1 MVERYSLSYRNGA
14 YYLSEPLEGGA
25 QLVDAHEYDRL
36 TSLIKEMAVALEGSM
51 PNTKT
56 RTSIT
61 RIFGSAPKCAQT
73 QPSRNTRSNSHD

>member
-36 TSLIKEMAVALEGSM
+36 TALIKEMAV
-51 PNTKT
+51 
-56 RTSIT
+56 
-61 RIFGSAPKCAQT
+61 APKCAQT